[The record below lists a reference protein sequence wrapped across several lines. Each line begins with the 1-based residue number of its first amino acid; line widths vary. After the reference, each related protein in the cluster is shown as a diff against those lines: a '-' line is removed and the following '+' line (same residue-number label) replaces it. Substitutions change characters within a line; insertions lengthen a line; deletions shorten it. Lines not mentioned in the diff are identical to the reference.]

1 MTDLFDE
8 RFPADL
14 SRLEE
19 LRRVLRE
26 HLERLGVDEAQVDRM
41 VLVVDE
47 VVSNAIE
54 HGSVYRR
61 SPNPIRVCVER
72 FEAFLLL
79 KVDDADVP
87 SDLVT
92 NLARVFDDQIE
103 SVPSAVVE
111 RGRGM
116 FLITMFLEGLEIL
129 SAEGGGMRL
138 QGRLDASAG

>member
-1 MTDLFDE
+1 M
-8 RFPADL
+8 
-14 SRLEE
+14 
-19 LRRVLRE
+19 LRE

>member
-14 SRLEE
+14 SRMAG
-19 LRRVLRE
+19 LRRVVRE
-26 HLERLGVDEAQVDRM
+26 HLERAGVDDALVERT

-54 HGSVYRR
+54 HGSEYRR
-61 SPNPIRVCVER
+61 SSDPIRVCIERVEDD
-72 FEAFLLL
+72 LLL

-87 SDLVT
+87 SDLVA

-103 SVPSAVVE
+103 SAPAAVVE

-116 FLITMFLEGLEIL
+116 YLITMFLEDIEIL

-138 QGRLDASAG
+138 QGRLDAGD